1 MRISI
6 VQYVRAMRQCLSCV
20 VLAFM
25 FLVPAVHVMASA
37 ESDAEMA
44 ALYNEMAEEHE
55 NNLQFSKAI
64 ELWETALKYYADAGD
79 SHGVAVA
86 EWKLAKLS
94 YKKVRYDKSLQYALN
109 SLEYFE
115 RAGDGKKILDLQN
128 LLGAI
133 YFMCRDKETSDMY
146 VQKSLAGAQRLRD
159 TVSMAIA
166 FNNMA
171 MYNSAT
177 DTTLSQHCLAEA
189 ERLAYLTSDTLHI
202 CKILQGGCA
211 ISMQEGDLRKAR
223 EYIERSYPYISDSDI
238 ELSGDYYYNLGSIAF
253 LENRTDDAIA
263 NLEKAVSFY
272 SRGEFDTQ
280 LQYCYMLM
288 NEAFRNAGNIPEA
301 YRALSEYYRI
311 DSTLGKE
318 NMFVDLLRYKNDLMI
333 EEEQKA
339 AIKSRSTQLLLSS
352 ILVSSLLVI
361 LLIVYTL
368 MRRKNESLMRQKLIN
383 EKQEQELASKNEIIE
398 LKKLKQYQI
407 QCLTEEVS
415 EKLSAL
421 GREVKDD
428 KIRRKLM
435 QISNEICDAHDSGLK
450 EMGVYMPEMNKE
462 MFSRLLKDF
471 PNLTVNERR
480 LACFLSMNMTTKEI
494 AALTRKN
501 IQSIN
506 TARSRLRAKLGLSG
520 SEMSVQ
526 EFLSKYN

>member
-1 MRISI
+1 MKRFLPF
-6 VQYVRAMRQCLSCV
+6 VL
-20 VLAFM
+20 LAFTLLA
-25 FLVPAVHVMASA
+25 FTLLVPAVHVLAS
-37 ESDAEMA
+37 EKPDAEMA
-44 ALYNEMAEEHE
+44 ALYREMAEEHE
-55 NNLQFSKAI
+55 KNLQFSKAI
-64 ELWETALKYYADAGD
+64 ELWERALEYYTGAGD
-79 SHGVAVA
+79 SYGVADA
-86 EWKLAKLS
+86 ECKLAKLS
-94 YKKVRYDKSLQYALN
+94 YMKVRYDKSLQYALN

-115 RAGDGKKILDLQN
+115 RTGDGEKILDLQN

-133 YFMCRDKETSDMY
+133 YFMSRDKKTSDMY
-146 VQKSLAGAQRLRD
+146 VQKSLAGARRLGD
-159 TVSMAIA
+159 TVAMAIA

-171 MYNSAT
+171 MYNAAI
-177 DTTLSQHCLAEA
+177 DTTLSQYCLAEA
-189 ERLAYLTSDTLHI
+189 ERLAYMTSDTLYI
-202 CKILQGGCA
+202 CKILQGACS
-211 ISMQEGDLRKAR
+211 ISMQKGDLKKAR
-223 EYIERSYPYISDSDI
+223 EYIERSYPYIPESDI
-238 ELSGDYYYNLGSIAF
+238 ELNGDYYYNLGSIAF
-253 LENRTDDAIA
+253 LENRTDDAIS

-272 SRGEFDTQ
+272 SQGEFDIQ

-288 NEAFRNAGNIPEA
+288 NEAFRNVGNIPEA

-352 ILVSSLLVI
+352 IIVSSLLVV
-361 LLIVYTL
+361 LLVVYML
-368 MRRKNESLMRQKLIN
+368 MRRKSESLMRQKLIN

-415 EKLSAL
+415 EELSAL

-428 KIRRKLM
+428 KIRRKLAR
-435 QISNEICDAHDSGLK
+435 ISNEICDAHDSGLK

-494 AALTRKN
+494 AEITRKN